1 MPPFLCGKVYTF
13 VIQAMPKDNKED
25 IIVVRIDKAA
35 KAQLQKLAKADDRTL
50 SSFIRIYLMRLLEE
64 SKKKG

>member
-35 KAQLQKLAKADDRTL
+35 KAQLQKMAKADDRTL
-50 SSFIRIYLMRLLEE
+50 SSFIRIQLMRLLEE